1 MILTVEKHLPFYPLF
16 DSFFLHHPLTFRL
29 GKRHGSA
36 YGGDN
41 KTFKENLSN
50 TFHHQG
56 LDAGLVLDNLTQRIR
71 HLETQLVSE
80 DDLLDQPLMDS
91 SFHNMNGR
99 VHGSPVRSL
108 AGGAAY
114 NNGGVTVGRKL
125 ATQKF
130 RRLEESIY
138 DLRAQLQAC
147 ESDIHEVK
155 STVVSKLRTVAAN
168 GVGNTSPLRG
178 TMLGGLHYDDS
189 GNSAAEIRTLQ
200 KKVKKLAENTSRACR
215 SLSTGLTDVQQ
226 ATLNLYT
233 WTDTA
238 YDAFG
243 KVSHEL
249 GLKGNVCL
257 RARVYQPAHSGLG
270 AHDLFSD

>member
-1 MILTVEKHLPFYPLF
+1 M
-16 DSFFLHHPLTFRL
+16 
-29 GKRHGSA
+29 
-36 YGGDN
+36 
-41 KTFKENLSN
+41 
-50 TFHHQG
+50 
-56 LDAGLVLDNLTQRIR
+56 LDNLAQRIR
-71 HLETQLVSE
+71 HLETQLASE

-91 SFHNMNGR
+91 SFHGMNGR
-99 VHGSPVRSL
+99 AHGSPARSL
-108 AGGAAY
+108 AGGTTY
-114 NNGGVTVGRKL
+114 GGGGGGATVGRKL

-155 STVVSKLRTVAAN
+155 STVVSKLRSVAAN
-168 GVGNTSPLRG
+168 GMGSPLRG
-178 TMLGGLHYDDS
+178 GSAMGGLHYEDHGS
-189 GNSAAEIRTLQ
+189 GNAAEIRTLQ
-200 KKVKKLAENTSRACR
+200 KKIKKLAENTSRACR

-249 GLKGNVCL
+249 GLKGNVCS
-257 RARVYQPAHSGLG
+257 RARVYQPAHSGLA
-270 AHDLFSD
+270 AHDMFSD